1 MANQSLERIVNF
13 YDIRNKSKLAIKILL
28 DWKRRNLDW
37 NEISWFFNIIG
48 SIQYMISRNLSL
60 TKQFC
65 KSRNA
70 LLQRWP
76 IPNIQILKSW
86 VLEKLLMAKIIQKTL
101 LIMNGLYLMIFR
113 VNKSLDFP
121 IFLGSVCFYANEGSV
136 DISIF
141 L

>member
-1 MANQSLERIVNF
+1 MANQSLDRIVNF

-37 NEISWFFNIIG
+37 NEISWIFNIIG

-60 TKQFC
+60 IKQFC
-65 KSRNA
+65 KYRNA

-86 VLEKLLMAKIIQKTL
+86 VLEKLLMAKIIQKTV

-121 IFLGSVCFYANEGSV
+121 IYLGSVCFYANEGSV

>member
-1 MANQSLERIVNF
+1 MISEINRSLQ
-13 YDIRNKSKLAIKILL
+13 LILV

-37 NEISWFFNIIG
+37 NEISWFFNIVIG

-60 TKQFC
+60 IKQFC

-86 VLEKLLMAKIIQKTL
+86 VLEKLLMAKIIQKTV

-121 IFLGSVCFYANEGSV
+121 IYLGSVCFYANEGSV

>member
-1 MANQSLERIVNF
+1 MANQSLDRIVNF
-13 YDIRNKSKLAIKILL
+13 YDIRNKWKLAIKILL

-60 TKQFC
+60 IKQFC
-65 KSRNA
+65 KSQNA

-76 IPNIQILKSW
+76 IPNIQILESW
-86 VLEKLLMAKIIQKTL
+86 VLLMAKIIQKTVM
-101 LIMNGLYLMIFR
+101 IINGLCLMIFR

-121 IFLGSVCFYANEGSV
+121 IYLGSVCFYANEGSV